1 MCDRSRGRGPYPEL
15 ACGRQVGGGVD
26 IAAQARP
33 GSCQLDSAR
42 TAVPRGR
49 IRPEPRV
56 QRGAERTQYRGA
68 GPKPVGDEAAP
79 MVHTAVVLGRPGP
92 EFRPSEVARLG
103 YLAGIVATMLR

>member
-79 MVHTAVVLGRPGP
+79 MVACGRDCLG
-92 EFRPSEVARLG
+92 EFLC
-103 YLAGIVATMLR
+103 L